1 MNVDKA
7 RELMKDGIEEQRLL
21 VLENINRAIE
31 TSARQHQTGGIV
43 TLTSSDFSL
52 MQIRKAG
59 YFYNCP
65 ADKES
70 VKFYIDNLTL
80 AGFKVEQL
88 FSSENEARLHIS
100 WADE

>member
-1 MNVDKA
+1 MNVNKA
-7 RELMKDGIEEQRLL
+7 RKLMRDGIEKQRIL
-21 VLENINRAIE
+21 VLEKLNDAIE
-31 TSARQHQTGGIV
+31 TSARRHQTGGVI
-43 TLTSSDFSL
+43 TITSADIDL
-52 MQIRKAG
+52 MNIRKAG
-59 YFYNCP
+59 YFYNSP

-100 WADE
+100 WEEE